1 MEPMEPVDPSESVSI
16 PLPITA
22 ATVTT
27 ATAEMSPCER
37 LREAAKR
44 KIAAFQAAKAVE
56 AETTQSTADP
66 KEVVSDSPSPE
77 IPPANRS
84 PANRSPGPGRP
95 AGTINPKPVNL
106 PPYPSL
112 INASIDPQ
120 AAIDDLLAY
129 LGSIDPA
136 MLGFWLAEYHRQ
148 ITKLAFKDLLD
159 KLNNPTV
166 QELVALTGQNY
177 QNVYMVMSGKG
188 AIGLDR
194 LNNILGVLGY
204 GIKPVIVPLGVIAHD
219 RVMAELGMLDYKG
232 EVK

>member
-1 MEPMEPVDPSESVSI
+1 MEPITESESTST
-16 PLPITA
+16 PQP
-22 ATVTT
+22 TVTNEIS
-27 ATAEMSPCER
+27 AYER
-37 LREAAKR
+37 LQAAARR
-44 KIAAFQAAKAVE
+44 KIAAFQATKA
-56 AETTQSTADP
+56 AEEPTRATVDTKQSIEEPLETH
-66 KEVVSDSPSPE
+66 
-77 IPPANRS
+77 PANKS
-84 PANRSPGPGRP
+84 PGRP
-95 AGTINPKPVNL
+95 AGTINPKPIDL

-112 INASIDPQ
+112 TNASTDPQ

-129 LGSIDPA
+129 LGSIDPS
-136 MLGFWLAEYHRQ
+136 MLGFWLATYNRQ

-166 QELVALTGQNY
+166 QELVALTGWNY
-177 QNVYMVMSGKG
+177 QNVYMVVSGKG

-194 LNNILGVLGY
+194 LNSILGVLGY